1 MSESVLRQKI
11 KARYKNGPD
20 NIGRDF
26 IAPCLKEAVLYRRGT
41 GFFSSGAM
49 IAYVDAIDHLV
60 SEKTKIEIICS
71 PVISDKALYDIL
83 SKNVTEEQKRETLK
97 KYSNN
102 IFLAALGY
110 KLNQERKDYR
120 RQLLAYFIAKNI
132 LEIRFAVPFDLVDF
146 KPEDGDQNE
155 LSENLYHV
163 KTGYFRFADG
173 EVVAFDGSF
182 NESDSGHKR
191 HIDKTQVFRSWE
203 PSDTERLQGV
213 VSDIDDD
220 WDGKNKYIEVFKLSE
235 EALEWARKLSPE
247 TRPRPRPKDP
257 PPEKPIVG
265 GTTPPDP
272 GGLRDYQR
280 QALDA
285 WKANEYRG
293 ILAMATGTGKTKT
306 AIAAIKAFRGA
317 ASNSLVVVTAPYQPL
332 ANQWIK
338 ELSDAGLTSIK
349 VFENSLEWASQ
360 VGNIVQAHMSGLGE
374 AGRNPVL
381 VCVNKTFR
389 DANFQSILSLLGKS
403 EGSRMIIVD
412 ECHHFNSQHAIQ
424 DLPVSFKF
432 RLGLSATP
440 YEEGEVHYLDSFFG
454 RIVYEYE
461 VSKAISDGY
470 LSPYYYYPI
479 FIELTQ
485 SEASKY
491 VEVCSKIRGQN
502 GESTSEKKSDETLA
516 KFYRELD
523 GLLENVVGKLS
534 KLADFVSAIEDRKHS
549 LFYCGVGSV
558 SFNDGETVRQIT
570 AVTQVLHRLGW
581 SVSKVTYEERSA
593 DQRKAIF
600 NSFANGTVD
609 ALASIRVLDEG
620 VDIPDCKRA
629 FILASQRSDRQ
640 GIQRRGRI
648 LRRSPG
654 KSYAELYDFII
665 VGPSSEEKF
674 LRNLYEKEL
683 RRASLFAEDALNRDQ
698 CNVAIDS
705 AR

>member
-1 MSESVLRQKI
+1 MSEIDLRQKV

-71 PVISDKALYDIL
+71 PVINDKALYDIL
-83 SKNVTEEQKRETLK
+83 SRNVTEEQKRETLK
-97 KYSNN
+97 KYANN

-146 KPEDGDQNE
+146 KLEEGEENE
-155 LSENLYHV
+155 LTENLYHV
-163 KTGYFRFADG
+163 KTGYFRFANGD
-173 EVVAFDGSF
+173 VIAFDGSF

-203 PSDTERLQGV
+203 PSDAERLEGV

-220 WDGKNKYIEVFKLSE
+220 WNGKNKYIQVFKLSE

-247 TRPRPRPKDP
+247 TRPRRRTKDP
-257 PPEKPIVG
+257 ASEKPSIG
-265 GTTPPDP
+265 GTAPPDS

-280 QALDA
+280 QALEA

-317 ASNSLVVVTAPYQPL
+317 ASNGLVVVTAPYQPL

-349 VFENSLEWASQ
+349 VFENSSDWVSQ
-360 VGNIVQAHMSGLGE
+360 VSNLIQAHMSGLGE
-374 AGRNPVL
+374 TGRNPIL

-389 DANFQSILSLLGKS
+389 DVNFQSILSLLDKS
-403 EGSRMIIVD
+403 EGSRMLVVD
-412 ECHHFNSQHAIQ
+412 ECHHFNSAHAIR
-424 DLPVSFKF
+424 DLPLSFKF

-440 YEEGEVHYLDSFFG
+440 YEEGELHHLDAFFEC
-454 RIVYEYE
+454 IVYEYE
-461 VSKAISDGY
+461 VSKAIADGY

-491 VEVCSKIRGQN
+491 VEVCSKIRGKS
-502 GESTSEKKSDETLA
+502 GENTSDVKNDETLV

-534 KLADFVSAIEDRKHS
+534 KLAELVVSIEDRKHS

-558 SFNDGETVRQIT
+558 SFNDGETVRQII

-581 SVSKVTYEERSA
+581 SVSKVTYQERNA

-600 NSFANGTVD
+600 NSFTNGTVD

-640 GIQRRGRI
+640 GVQRRGRI
-648 LRRSPG
+648 LRRSPD
-654 KSYAELYDFII
+654 KAYAELYDFII
-665 VGPSSEEKF
+665 TGPSSEEKF

-698 CNVAIDS
+698 CNGAINS